1 MIILID
7 SGNSR
12 LKVGW
17 LDASNPD
24 MPREPAVVAF
34 DGLDL
39 DALDSWL
46 AGLPQAPRRA
56 LGVNVAGAARGD
68 AIAAIL
74 QKRGCAVT
82 WSPSRHSR

>member
-39 DALDSWL
+39 DARPGSLVEMV
-46 AGLPQAPRRA
+46 
-56 LGVNVAGAARGD
+56 LGVAAGKVSKSEVAVFLAAHVR
-68 AIAAIL
+68 
-74 QKRGCAVT
+74 
-82 WSPSRHSR
+82 

>member
-24 MPREPAVVAF
+24 MPREPAAVAF

-39 DALDSWL
+39 AALDRWL
-46 AGLPQAPRRA
+46 DGLPRRA
-56 LGVNVAGAARGD
+56 ARPGRERGRRRAARP
-68 AIAAIL
+68 L
-74 QKRGCAVT
+74 PRSCSRGCAVT
-82 WSPSRHSR
+82 WAARSPARWD

>member
-24 MPREPAVVAF
+24 MPREPAAVAF

-39 DALDSWL
+39 AALDRWL
-46 AGLPQAPRRA
+46 DGLPAAAARPGRERGRRRA
-56 LGVNVAGAARGD
+56 RARPLPRSCSSAA
-68 AIAAIL
+68 A
-74 QKRGCAVT
+74 
-82 WSPSRHSR
+82 P

>member
-24 MPREPAVVAF
+24 MPREPAAVAF
-34 DGLDL
+34 DGLDGG
-39 DALDSWL
+39 AGPL
-46 AGLPQAPRRA
+46 AGWPARRRCAPWA
-56 LGVNVAGAARGD
+56 
-68 AIAAIL
+68 
-74 QKRGCAVT
+74 
-82 WSPSRHSR
+82 

>member
-24 MPREPAVVAF
+24 MPREPAAVAF

-39 DALDSWL
+39 AALDRWL
-46 AGLPQAPRRA
+46 DGCPPPLRA
-56 LGVNVAGAARGD
+56 LGVNVAGDARRGHCRDPARAA
-68 AIAAIL
+68 A
-74 QKRGCAVT
+74 
-82 WSPSRHSR
+82 P